1 MIFNFSEVVGNSITV
16 SLIKRALA
24 NGSFRQVSLFSGPR
38 GTGKSSSA
46 NATAMALTC
55 ENPVDGLACG
65 ECPSCR
71 ANRLALAGSGQS
83 SSVRVVNLGLIN
95 STEGIERL
103 VKDVFE
109 FQRSSGRQVFVFEE
123 AHALKSVKNG
133 YTALLSEIDRMSPN
147 TYIIMC
153 TTNPMSLDEALRSR
167 ALQFEFKR
175 LSAREALAFAERVAV
190 RVGVRIPTDTLK
202 LVVQYCKGIP
212 REIEKLVSFVAETSV
227 SYGEVQ
233 EFLQFVPDESFIE
246 MFRLMESGG
255 VVGAMESLRG
265 VLDSCSVD
273 RVVESFKSFMINA
286 IFYLESGH
294 SESFSQDEKAVLRSA
309 LGDGKLSSV
318 VPCVERLSRGCSES
332 DLMMTFLRISSLVQ
346 GKRELSIVGQRS
358 TIAAREAKQA
368 ARIVENRS
376 NASVSS
382 AGLTRL
388 STKSLDKFGGV
399 GSSESKG

>member
-1 MIFNFSEVVGNSITV
+1 MIFNFNEVAGNSVTV

-71 ANRLALAGSGQS
+71 ANHLALAGSGQS
-83 SSVRVVNLGLIN
+83 SSVRVVNLGLVN
-95 STEGIERL
+95 SAEGVEQLI
-103 VKDVFE
+103 KDVFE
-109 FQRSSGRQVFVFEE
+109 FQRSSGKQVFIFEE
-123 AHALKSVKNG
+123 AHALKCVKNG

-175 LSAREALAFAERVAV
+175 LSAREALAFAERVAA
-190 RVGVRIPTDTLK
+190 RECVRIPTDTLK

-212 REIEKLVSFVAETSV
+212 REIEKLVSFVTETSV
-227 SYGEVQ
+227 SYSEVQ

-246 MFRLMESGG
+246 ILRQMENGG
-255 VVGAMESLRG
+255 VVGAMDCLRG

-273 RVVESFKSFMINA
+273 RVVESLKSFIINA
-286 IFYLESGH
+286 VFYLESGH
-294 SESFSQDEKAVLRSA
+294 SESFSRDEKAVLKSA
-309 LGDGKLSSV
+309 LGDGKLGNV
-318 VPCVERLSRGCSES
+318 VQCVERLGRGCSES

-358 TIAAREAKQA
+358 TTAAREAKQA
-368 ARIVENRS
+368 ARVVESRGGVDAN
-376 NASVSS
+376 SV
-382 AGLTRL
+382 GLTRL
-388 STKSLDKFGGV
+388 STKSLDKFGGAV
-399 GSSESKG
+399 NSESKG

>member
-83 SSVRVVNLGLIN
+83 SSVRVVNLGLVN

-133 YTALLSEIDRMSPN
+133 YTAWTAVYYS
-147 TYIIMC
+147 C
-153 TTNPMSLDEALRSR
+153 T
-167 ALQFEFKR
+167 
-175 LSAREALAFAERVAV
+175 
-190 RVGVRIPTDTLK
+190 
-202 LVVQYCKGIP
+202 
-212 REIEKLVSFVAETSV
+212 
-227 SYGEVQ
+227 
-233 EFLQFVPDESFIE
+233 
-246 MFRLMESGG
+246 
-255 VVGAMESLRG
+255 
-265 VLDSCSVD
+265 
-273 RVVESFKSFMINA
+273 
-286 IFYLESGH
+286 
-294 SESFSQDEKAVLRSA
+294 
-309 LGDGKLSSV
+309 
-318 VPCVERLSRGCSES
+318 
-332 DLMMTFLRISSLVQ
+332 
-346 GKRELSIVGQRS
+346 
-358 TIAAREAKQA
+358 
-368 ARIVENRS
+368 
-376 NASVSS
+376 
-382 AGLTRL
+382 
-388 STKSLDKFGGV
+388 
-399 GSSESKG
+399 